1 MIFEILVK
9 KLIDNNITIG
19 IAESCTGGT
28 VSSRFVR
35 VPGVSNVFLEGSV
48 SYSVPAKIRTLGV
61 SQETVDNYG
70 VVSENVAREMASGIA
85 KRCGSD
91 VGIATTGY
99 ASPRFDNDS
108 EFGDVCF
115 GIYIKGNMYSYRFN
129 FKGTRSDIIEQATEK
144 IAMLLNE
151 KLDMLLSEGLNQTS

>member
-1 MIFEILVK
+1 MIFQIVVSKLVN
-9 KLIDNNITIG
+9 NNITIG

-35 VPGVSNVFLEGSV
+35 VPGVSQVFLEGSV

-61 SQETVDNYG
+61 NEETVNKYG

-85 KRCGSD
+85 KRCGAD
-91 VGIATTGY
+91 IGIATTGY

-115 GIYIKGNMYSYRFN
+115 GIYIKGSLYSYRFN
-129 FKGTRSDIIEQATEK
+129 FKGTREDIIDQASEK
-144 IAMLLNE
+144 IAKLLNE
-151 KLDMLLSEGLNQTS
+151 KLDEFLSGKLG